1 MLTSFS
7 TKWIRQENQ
16 SHSVFGFFFNILE
29 GVATMRSLL
38 QERLDAKLTPMGRS
52 YKKRPFEKN
61 KNYRR
66 IECFA
71 RKPMSLKRIAKFT
84 ITGLLLIVVFTSLQ
98 SCGNDEKSIE
108 RIRFTEFVLFPTAPY
123 VDKSYIEIVPEDEVA
138 SLEIDFNIEIA
149 AIQEVYSAFIKAYLE
164 EDMAAL
170 AKTFDTA
177 VGIEYGTSTA
187 NVYGWNN
194 IKTYI
199 EANWEKSD
207 CEGNLNWKLTDFYI
221 RSKNIEVPW
230 TEASAQ
236 GPMFYYD
243 PGTIRCYT
251 GTGQF
256 YLTKKS
262 DKWRIHQIDGA
273 KYFTDSKYKAP

>member
-1 MLTSFS
+1 MPT
-7 TKWIRQENQ
+7 IRI
-16 SHSVFGFFFNILE
+16 VKP
-29 GVATMRSLL
+29 ATTLWL
-38 QERLDAKLTPMGRS
+38 
-52 YKKRPFEKN
+52 F
-61 KNYRR
+61 
-66 IECFA
+66 I
-71 RKPMSLKRIAKFT
+71 
-84 ITGLLLIVVFTSLQ
+84 IVLAFLQ
-98 SCGNDEKSIE
+98 SCGNDEESTE

-123 VDKSYIEIVPEDEVA
+123 VNKSYIEMVPEDEVA
-138 SLEIDFNIEIA
+138 SLEIDFAAEIA
-149 AIQEVYSAFIKAYLE
+149 AIQEVYSAFIKAYLK

-170 AKTFDTA
+170 VKTFDTA
-177 VGIEYGTSTA
+177 AGIEYGTSTA
-187 NVYGWNN
+187 NVYRWNN
-194 IKTYI
+194 IQTYI

-207 CEGNLNWKLTDFYI
+207 CEGNRNWELTDFYI

-243 PGTIRCYT
+243 PGTFRCYT